1 MKGEMFRARRDGKRV
16 RPQMQFLQ
24 LNHVVA
30 VLEKELN
37 TYDEN
42 GKPIALAMG
51 VTDSEKISDAKFLV
65 RGEVELAKDTV
76 PRGFLRVL
84 CDDKDMKPLPRSS
97 SGRLELA
104 RWIASSENPL
114 TARVMVNRVWMHLMG
129 NGIVASVDNFGAT
142 GAKPSHPELL
152 DHLAL
157 QFVAD
162 DWSVKKLIR
171 DIVLSRTYQLSSTFD
186 STAFNTDPDNALR
199 WRADKRRLDA
209 ESLRDSLLAVGG
221 SLELEPPYGSM
232 IVEESRKLRGG
243 GVADIDGLEK
253 TSPHQSVYLPIVRK

>member
-1 MKGEMFRARRDGKRV
+1 
-16 RPQMQFLQ
+16 MQFLQ

-243 GVADIDGLEK
+243 VADIDGLEK
-253 TSPHQSVYLPIVRK
+253 TSPHRSVYLPIVRK